1 MNHKLKERYQYIFE
15 EKLLQEIDDIGQ
27 YRTIEKD
34 FPMMDIGNEIT
45 HMPLILEGAIRIMG
59 EDDNDNELLLYYLE
73 IGDSCAMTM
82 TCCMGG
88 KKSNIRA
95 ITERKT
101 ELILVPVTKMEEWI
115 VKYKTWRVF
124 VFESYDVRL
133 KEMLGAI
140 DALAFHNMEERL
152 YKYLRE
158 KAMVLG
164 MAELEITHYQIA
176 NDMNTSRVV
185 ISRLMKKL
193 VQDNKI
199 LSHRN
204 HTTIIEFLP
213 KEIEK

>member
-1 MNHKLKERYQYIFE
+1 MNHKLKERYQYVFE
-15 EKLLQEIDDIGQ
+15 EELLKEIDAVGQ

-34 FPMMDIGNEIT
+34 FPMMDIGNDIT

-59 EDDNDNELLLYYLE
+59 EDDKENEILLYYLE

-82 TCCMGG
+82 TCCIGG

-101 ELILVPVTKMEEWI
+101 ELILIPVAKMEEWI

-124 VFESYDVRL
+124 VFESYDIRL

-152 YKYLRE
+152 YKFLRE
-158 KAMVLG
+158 KAMVLSSP
-164 MAELEITHYQIA
+164 ELEITHYQIA

-193 VQDNKI
+193 ALDDKI
-199 LSHRN
+199 TSNRN
-204 HTTIIEFLP
+204 HIVIKEFLP
-213 KEIEK
+213 K

>member
-1 MNHKLKERYQYIFE
+1 MNHKLKERYQYVFE
-15 EKLLQEIDDIGQ
+15 EALLEEIDTIGQ
-27 YRTIEKD
+27 YKIIEKD
-34 FPMMDIGNEIT
+34 FPMMDIGNKIT

-59 EDDNDNELLLYYLE
+59 EDDKENELLLYYLE

-95 ITERKT
+95 ITEKKT
-101 ELILVPVTKMEEWI
+101 ELILIPVYKMEEWI
-115 VKYKTWRVF
+115 IKYKSWRVF
-124 VFESYDVRL
+124 VFESYDIRL

-164 MAELEITHYQIA
+164 TSELEITHYQVA

-193 VQDNKI
+193 ALDNKI
-199 LSHRN
+199 ISNRN
-204 HTTIIEFLP
+204 HITIKEFLP
-213 KEIEK
+213 K

>member
-1 MNHKLKERYQYIFE
+1 MNHKLKERYQYVFE
-15 EKLLQEIDDIGQ
+15 EALLKEIDDIGR
-27 YRTIEKD
+27 YKTIEKD
-34 FPMMDIGNEIT
+34 FPMMDIGNDIT

-59 EDDNDNELLLYYLE
+59 EDDKENEILLYYLE

-88 KKSNIRA
+88 KKSDIRA

-101 ELILVPVTKMEEWI
+101 ELILIPVYKMEEWI
-115 VKYKTWRVF
+115 IKYKTWRVF
-124 VFESYDVRL
+124 VFESYDIRL

-164 MAELEITHYQIA
+164 TSELEITHYQVA

-193 VQDNKI
+193 ALDNKI
-199 LSHRN
+199 ESNRN
-204 HTTIIEFLP
+204 HITIKEFLP
-213 KEIEK
+213 KI